1 MMTCGSRNKSIEPT
15 GLTQA
20 LEDYLLTI
28 YQFAQTNGF
37 VRVKDIVRARNVKA
51 GSVSPAMRRLS
62 ELGLVEYVQREYIKL
77 TEAGETEARK
87 IFSRHELL
95 SRFFHEILKMEH
107 EASEEEACAM
117 EHSLSETAMDRL
129 VSFFEFLHVCPHS
142 FLTYWERYQTCRGSH
157 PLDHQCERCPD
168 AAHVTEKVCCN
179 PRPETLAG
187 VTPGKKARILKIGGT
202 PQMRRSLLDR
212 GILPESTVE
221 IDHFLSDG
229 ALVHLDGFVC
239 KLTLPECE
247 AIYVA

>member
-1 MMTCGSRNKSIEPT
+1 MTCGNRKNPVESA

-28 YQFAQTNGF
+28 YQYTQSHGF

-107 EASEEEACAM
+107 EESEEEACAM

-129 VSFFEFLHVCPHS
+129 VRFFEFLHVCPHA
-142 FLTYWERYQTCRGSH
+142 FLKYWERYQTCRGSH
-157 PLDHQCERCPD
+157 PLDHQCDRCQDGPD
-168 AAHVTEKVCCN
+168 QAGAPCCD
-179 PRPETLAG
+179 PRPKTLAG
-187 VTPGKKARILKIGGT
+187 LAPGSAARILKIGGT
-202 PQMRRSLLDR
+202 PEMRRSLLDR
-212 GILPESTVE
+212 GILPESQVE
-221 IDHFLSDG
+221 LDHFLADG

-239 KLTLPECE
+239 KLSLPECE
-247 AIYVA
+247 AIYVS